1 MFIKLKKIS
10 FKIILFKVNIEKLKI
25 TSKYFKWHQFFISL
39 IKMKHNLG
47 IDNLN
52 LSQKLFIL
60 LNKLIFHAFLA
71 KIPNEPDLYI
81 QTRFNLLSTKSSL
94 TKYIEIEPLSI

>member
-1 MFIKLKKIS
+1 MS

-39 IKMKHNLG
+39 TKMKHNLG

-52 LSQKLFIL
+52 LSQRPFIL
-60 LNKLIFHAFLA
+60 LNKLKFHAFLA
-71 KIPNEPDLYI
+71 KIPSGPDPYV
-81 QTRFNLLSTKSSL
+81 QTYSNSLSMKSSL
-94 TKYIEIEPLSI
+94 AKYIEIEPLWM